1 MATSDDF
8 QIFIAD
14 QLSEL
19 EGLCM
24 KRMFGAVGLYL
35 DGTFFG
41 ILDEG
46 RLFFKTSESTRVKYI
61 AADCG
66 PFTYEKKG
74 KQGQPAKTVAL
85 KSYYEVPL
93 DVLEKRG
100 ELVRWA
106 REAATLSRGL

>member
-1 MATSDDF
+1 MATDEF

-14 QLSEL
+14 QLAEL
-19 EGLCM
+19 KGLCM
-24 KRMFGAVGLYL
+24 KRMFGAVGMYL
-35 DGTFFG
+35 DGAFFG

-46 RLFFKTSESTRVKYI
+46 RLYFKTSELTREKYK
-61 AADCG
+61 AAGCMA
-66 PFTYEKKG
+66 FTYEKKG
-74 KQGQPAKTVAL
+74 KGGGAAQTVAL

-106 REAATLSRGL
+106 REAASLSQ

>member
-1 MATSDDF
+1 MPTDEF

-14 QLSEL
+14 QLAEL
-19 EGLCM
+19 KGLCM
-24 KRMFGAVGLYL
+24 KRMFGAVGMYL
-35 DGTFFG
+35 DDVFFG

-46 RLFFKTSESTRVKYI
+46 RLFFKTNESTRKKYT
-61 AADCG
+61 AEGCG

-74 KQGQPAKTVAL
+74 KGGGSAQTVAL

-106 REAATLSRGL
+106 REAAAG

>member
-1 MATSDDF
+1 MLSDEF

-14 QLSEL
+14 QLAEL
-19 EGLCM
+19 KGLCM

-35 DGTFFG
+35 DGVFFG

-46 RLFFKTSESTRVKYI
+46 RLFFKTSESTRKKYV
-61 AADCG
+61 AAGYG

-74 KQGQPAKTVAL
+74 KGDSAAQTVAL

-93 DVLEKRG
+93 DVLEKRS

-106 REAATLSRGL
+106 HEAARLSL